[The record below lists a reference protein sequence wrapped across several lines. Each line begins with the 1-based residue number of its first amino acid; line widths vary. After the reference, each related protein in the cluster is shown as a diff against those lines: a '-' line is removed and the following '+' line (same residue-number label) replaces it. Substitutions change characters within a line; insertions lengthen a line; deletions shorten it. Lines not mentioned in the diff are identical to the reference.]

1 MKTFIIWGLVLL
13 AAVSLTTFA
22 LLDIGRVSIRW
33 DVWEIQTSVSL
44 LLALLVVVL
53 LFWVVLVRAWV
64 WLRGLP
70 QAWRRYRQTT
80 RYQKAQATL
89 SKGLIAQEEANWAQ
103 AEKHLLQS
111 AKFSDQGVM
120 HYLTAAK
127 MADMQQASAR
137 RDQYLAQARAQFPDD
152 QLTIGLVE
160 ARLIRPKDP
169 MTALVILAE
178 LHRSAP
184 RHKAVLSEYVS
195 VLREQKQADTLRALM
210 PQIKKILGLSRSEL
224 AALDEAIG
232 AMRLQQAPDFKALQ
246 VIWQSLDSKQK
257 CSPVILGE
265 YVQACLRAN
274 EANGLSQ
281 LIEKALKVQ
290 WDEGLV
296 YLYGRIEFGP
306 AYDRLKTAQAWLKA
320 QPESAVLFLTLGR
333 LACQSQL
340 WGQAHGYFRES
351 LKRQPELE
359 TFHAFAQCY
368 EAEGEESQAAL
379 VYKQAML
386 ALDKPA
392 S

>member
-1 MKTFIIWGLVLL
+1 MKTFIVWGLVLL
-13 AAVSLTTFA
+13 AAVSLTSFA

-44 LLALLVVVL
+44 MLALLVVVL
-53 LFWVVLVRAWV
+53 VFWVVLVRGWV

-70 QAWRRYRQTT
+70 QAWRRYRQTK
-80 RYQKAQATL
+80 RYQKAQVTL

-111 AKFSDQGVM
+111 AKFSENGLM

-137 RDQYLAQARAQFPDD
+137 RDQYLAQARAQYPDD
-152 QLTIGLVE
+152 LVTIGLVE
-160 ARLIRPKDP
+160 ARLLKTNDP
-169 MTALVILAE
+169 LTALVILAE

-184 RHKAVLSEYVS
+184 RHKAVLSEYVGL
-195 VLREQKQADTLRALM
+195 LRTQKQADTLLALM
-210 PQIKKILGLSRSEL
+210 PQIKKILGLSRQEL
-224 AALDEAIG
+224 DELEEAIG
-232 AMRLQQAPDFKALQ
+232 AIRLQQAPDMASLQ
-246 VIWQSLDSKQK
+246 AIWQTLAAKQTR
-257 CSPVILGE
+257 SPRLLSE

-274 EANGLSQ
+274 EPNGLSQ
-281 LIEKALKVQ
+281 LIEKSLKTQ

-296 YLYGRIEFGP
+296 YLYGRIEYGP

-320 QPESAVLFLTLGR
+320 HPDSAVLFLTLGR

-351 LKRQPELE
+351 LKRQPSLE

-368 EAEGEESQAAL
+368 EAEGDDSQAAM

-386 ALDKPA
+386 ALDKPT
-392 S
+392 